1 MKSSRLIFPIFLL
14 ITLIAFYPTIGAGFV
29 FDFLGWQRAYDAGT
43 FTDIFTS
50 FGYKGNHQALHFFF
64 YSLYSIFHIQG
75 LPWYLIFCSLHAFNG
90 WLLFTW
96 LTQINTRWKINAPGL
111 LIILMCILFL
121 VHPYNVEVVVW
132 KVCVHYLLS
141 LAAVMALVLFIP
153 KYLYQADTKF
163 LWLCLGMY
171 FVSIF
176 LLEIAYITP
185 LVISLY
191 LAIEAFAG
199 NRSEFNIR
207 RAVTLS
213 SSLWILLAFGILLN
227 KLTIGAWVGHYGAA
241 AHLNI
246 DIIGMMSTEFKYL
259 VKHIAD
265 ARFFSFKTKGLI
277 FDNLLSK
284 PELVFFLMMM
294 CIGIALLYFIRIK
307 KVSGY
312 VHLVFFGMAA
322 SMLYVLPVSNLFFY
336 HLQIGSNDRFS
347 YLPLVFIIV
356 AFLPLFSK
364 TPKWVWVPLMGII
377 ILVQLYLQ
385 EKTINYWRQ
394 STEIVH
400 QLRDTFRWHD
410 RSHVFVLNSPD
421 NLNGIV
427 MTSIIQAP
435 SGIDELLDFQT
446 SKPYTGVM
454 YDVFQYNMTTPNDGV
469 KVEQTGPMQIK
480 VTFNQW
486 GNWWHLSGIGAS
498 SYENEYF
505 KAETLDYPYQLTFKQ
520 FPEGSAIIYQDG
532 KEWKEFK
539 LKVKSEE

>member
-29 FDFLGWQRAYDAGT
+29 FDFLGWQRVYDAGT
-43 FTDIFTS
+43 FTDIFNS
-50 FGYKGNHQALHFFF
+50 FGYKGNHQVLHFFF
-64 YSLYSIFHIQG
+64 YGIYSIFHIRG
-75 LPWYLIFCSLHAFNG
+75 LPWYIIFCSLHAFNA
-90 WLLFTW
+90 WLLYTW
-96 LTQINTRWKINAPGL
+96 LTQINVRWKMNAPGL
-111 LIILMCILFL
+111 LIILMCFLFL
-121 VHPYNVEVVVW
+121 VHPYNVEPVVW

-141 LAAVMALVLFIP
+141 LAGVMGLMLWAP
-153 KYLYQADTKF
+153 KYVYQGESKF
-163 LWLCLGMY
+163 LWMCLVI
-171 FVSIF
+171 FFLSIF

-191 LAIEAFAG
+191 FVVEYFAGTTSSYNLRSAVVLSGSLWGILAIG
-199 NRSEFNIR
+199 ILVNK
-207 RAVTLS
+207 
-213 SSLWILLAFGILLN
+213 WIL
-227 KLTIGAWVGHYGAA
+227 GAWVGHYGAA

-246 DIIGMMSTEFKYL
+246 DIIAMMSTELKYL

-284 PELVFFLMMM
+284 PELVFFLLMM

-312 VHLVFFGMAA
+312 VHLVFFGIAA

-356 AFLPLFSK
+356 AFLPLLAK
-364 TPKWVWVPLMGII
+364 APKWVWVSLMGMIL
-377 ILVQLYLQ
+377 LVQVYLQ
-385 EKTINYWRQ
+385 EKTINYWKQ

-446 SKPYTGVM
+446 ARPYTGVM
-454 YDVFQYNMTTPNDGV
+454 FDVFQYNMTTPNDGV
-469 KVEQTGPMQIK
+469 KVEQTGPMQVK

-505 KAETLDYPYQLTFKQ
+505 KAEALDYPYQLTFKQ
-520 FPEGSAIIYQDG
+520 FPEGSVIIYQDG

-539 LKVKSEE
+539 LEVKNEE